1 MEQAVREPLPPGQV
15 WGRKFVIYAAMGVNH
30 VDPAQWK
37 LQVTGLVENP
47 LSYTYDEFQKLPM
60 KSYAKTFNC
69 VTSWSIEKP
78 QWEGVPIKYL
88 AEQAKP
94 KPESKWVMF
103 YCYDGYTA
111 PVPVEDALS
120 EDSIVAL
127 KLNGKPLSAE
137 QGFPARPF
145 IPQLYGWKSAKWLGR
160 IDFIADYADGYW
172 EAYGYHERG
181 NVDEEE
187 RFKGHKGKHTA
198 RRAFGTA

>member
-1 MEQAVREPLPPGQV
+1 MAQQVREPLPPGQV
-15 WGRKFVIYAAMGVNH
+15 WGKRFVIYAAMGVTR

-47 LSYTYDEFQKLPM
+47 LSFTYEEFQKLPM
-60 KSYAKTFNC
+60 TSYSKSFFC

-78 QWEGVPIKYL
+78 LWEGVPMRYL

-94 KPESKWVMF
+94 KPEAKWVMF

-111 PVPVEDALS
+111 PVPAEDALS

-160 IDFIADYADGYW
+160 IDFIPEYKDGYW

-181 NVDEEE
+181 NVFEEE
-187 RFKGHKGKHTA
+187 RFKGHQGKHSP